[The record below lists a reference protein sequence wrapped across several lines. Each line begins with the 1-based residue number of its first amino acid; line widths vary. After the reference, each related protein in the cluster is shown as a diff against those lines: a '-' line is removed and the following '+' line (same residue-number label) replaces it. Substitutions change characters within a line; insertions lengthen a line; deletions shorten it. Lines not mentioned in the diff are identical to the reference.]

1 MKRFFRLIDGIFN
14 ALSAVLLGGM
24 VIIIFLQVIT
34 RLLQVSLTWTTEIT
48 QYMFV
53 WVTFIAGYLGARKG
67 RHIGV
72 EIFQNLFPVPIK
84 KGMSFVAWSLASF
97 YYGLVLYYCIKLWTK
112 LGIQLTPILKWPMN
126 LVYSGMMIG
135 LFFMSLYFLYYAFTF
150 IIPKRDEVLEKTA
163 STKWGKIHN
172 NEVKE
177 VEA

>member
-1 MKRFFRLIDGIFN
+1 MKRFFRFLDGIFN

-34 RLLQVSLTWTTEIT
+34 RLLQISLTWTTEIT

-72 EIFQNLFPVPIK
+72 EIFQNLFPAPIK
-84 KGMSFVAWSLASF
+84 KGMSFVAWTLASF
-97 YYGLVLYYCIKLWTK
+97 YYGLVLYYCIKLWGK

-126 LVYSGMMIG
+126 LVYSGMMTG
-135 LFFMSLYFLYYAFTF
+135 LLSMSLYFLYYAFTF
-150 IIPKRDEVLEKTA
+150 IIPNLDEVLEKTV
-163 STKWGKIHN
+163 SRKWDK